1 MRPIWW
7 FYVTKH
13 VIYRCTVTRG
23 FRLMNIQSTRGK
35 VLTATA
41 ALISLPKRCQS
52 GNNLWFFF
60 GGGAKWSKDG
70 DDSEAC
76 EWWRNLWTVL
86 QYWQA
91 ESVKYD
97 TCFQKSS
104 FFALATKVWTF
115 RSQWLPNIF
124 LCVQGWAQYTQ
135 SLQIYQLSPL
145 YSKFRKSRKDE
156 RNCWYRSIHNKKSE
170 WTWGLEK
177 LEPLFE
183 INLIIKNFQSAKIP
197 FINHVNSWLM
207 HSIPYTGYGDW

>member
-1 MRPIWW
+1 MYSTRWQC
-7 FYVTKH
+7 
-13 VIYRCTVTRG
+13 IYRCTVTRG

-41 ALISLPKRCQS
+41 ALISLLERCKSVNRQQS
-52 GNNLWFFF
+52 LIFL
-60 GGGAKWSKDG
+60 GGAKRSKDG
-70 DDSEAC
+70 DDGEAC

-124 LCVQGWAQYTQ
+124 LCVQGWRYGWFCKWHLCIFA
-135 SLQIYQLSPL
+135 SLHFLEMGQLVFHLLQEWIGINRLNPSFIVWKKSHLNRFFQAFERIHCSPL
-145 YSKFRKSRKDE
+145 
-156 RNCWYRSIHNKKSE
+156 NKHE
-170 WTWGLEK
+170 NT
-177 LEPLFE
+177 
-183 INLIIKNFQSAKIP
+183 NLKII
-197 FINHVNSWLM
+197 L
-207 HSIPYTGYGDW
+207 G

>member
-1 MRPIWW
+1 MYSTRW
-7 FYVTKH
+7 KC
-13 VIYRCTVTRG
+13 IYRCTVTRG

-41 ALISLPKRCQS
+41 ALISLPERCQS

-60 GGGAKWSKDG
+60 LGGGAKRSKDG
-70 DDSEAC
+70 DDGEAC

-124 LCVQGWAQYTQ
+124 LCVQGWSESDEAWTH
-135 SLQIYQLSPL
+135 SERF
-145 YSKFRKSRKDE
+145 KF
-156 RNCWYRSIHNKKSE
+156 YRIL
-170 WTWGLEK
+170 GL
-177 LEPLFE
+177 
-183 INLIIKNFQSAKIP
+183 I
-197 FINHVNSWLM
+197 WLN
-207 HSIPYTGYGDW
+207 